1 MPRHLSGATAVRYS
15 PSRPVV
21 AHPIVTR
28 DVAPRPQLRRGAGV
42 VGVLTSALV
51 GGGIVAGHSEA
62 GDDTVH
68 IEELALQA
76 FTTSS
81 GDTGPAMAPAP
92 AMPTAPSTGSARAVS
107 EPPPPVDVEAIIGAA
122 NGAVEAAL
130 AAEREQ
136 AEARAAADR
145 PDGGDVASSDGDGP
159 PGCAAGGEGFGA
171 VASSVATAGEKLR
184 CMFGVDTV
192 YGVAGRSNASDHPKG
207 NALDFMVD
215 QATGEKLA
223 AYARQNSDELGISYV
238 IYRQRID
245 TGSGWESM
253 EDRGGITANHMDHV
267 HISFD

>member
-1 MPRHLSGATAVRYS
+1 MPRHLSGITAVRCS
-15 PSRPVV
+15 PSRPAVDRS
-21 AHPIVTR
+21 IVTR

-51 GGGIVAGHSEA
+51 GGGLVAGHSEV
-62 GDDTVH
+62 GGDTVH

-76 FTTSS
+76 FTTS
-81 GDTGPAMAPAP
+81 GDTGPTVTPEL
-92 AMPTAPSTGSARAVS
+92 AMPAASSTGSARAVV
-107 EPPPPVDVEAIIGAA
+107 EPPPPVDVDAIIGAA
-122 NGAVEAAL
+122 DGAVGDAL
-130 AAEREQ
+130 AAQRQ
-136 AEARAAADR
+136 RAEKRAAADR
-145 PDGGDVASSDGDGP
+145 PDGGDVASSDGGGP
-159 PGCAAGGEGFGA
+159 AGCAAGAEGFGA
-171 VASSVATAGEKLR
+171 VASSVATAGETLR

-207 NALDFMVD
+207 EALDFMVD

>member
-1 MPRHLSGATAVRYS
+1 VP
-15 PSRPVV
+15 
-21 AHPIVTR
+21 R
-28 DVAPRPQLRRGAGV
+28 DVAPRPQLRRGAGAA
-42 VGVLTSALV
+42 GVLTSALV
-51 GGGIVAGHSEA
+51 GGGLVAGHTA
-62 GDDTVH
+62 VGDDTVH

-81 GDTGPAMAPAP
+81 GDTGPAVTPELAMPAP
-92 AMPTAPSTGSARAVS
+92 PSTGSARAVS
-107 EPPPPVDVEAIIGAA
+107 EPPPPIDVDAIIGSA
-122 NGAVEAAL
+122 NGAVGDVL
-130 AAEREQ
+130 AAQRQ
-136 AEARAAADR
+136 RAAADR
-145 PDGGDVASSDGDGP
+145 PDGEGASSASGGP
-159 PGCAAGGEGFGA
+159 TDCAAGAVGFGA
-171 VASSVATAGEKLR
+171 VASSAAAAGETLR

-207 NALDFMVD
+207 KALDFMVD

-253 EDRGGITANHMDHV
+253 EDRGGVTANHMDHV